1 MITADDILQVF
12 DDVIQSWKQDRS
24 WNDSLPRNETLEKL
38 EIMRRKLHEKD
49 NQNFLNYGVPK
60 KIKPIL
66 ITKNGCFWPAYISET
81 TLENT
86 TKTGKEKK

>member
-1 MITADDILQVF
+1 
-12 DDVIQSWKQDRS
+12 
-24 WNDSLPRNETLEKL
+24 
-38 EIMRRKLHEKD
+38 MRRKLHEKD